1 MEQEVKIESSNSS
14 ESCPMRFVSS
24 CVASLPS
31 DSDFQGQS
39 ADGNDSELSSE
50 DIRRLLQNFHIG
62 DRIHAELKR
71 QGRSVTWLAHQLNM
85 ERTNLYYLF
94 KNSNIKLDT
103 LSQISVLLN
112 HNFIMDISEV
122 VDSLMRHTNSIR

>member
-24 CVASLPS
+24 CVAFLPP

-50 DIRRLLQNFHIG
+50 DIQRLLQNFHIG

-94 KNSNIKLDT
+94 KNFNIKLDT

-112 HNFIMDISEV
+112 HNFIKDISEV
-122 VDSLMRHTNSIR
+122 YRRYGL